1 MYLLVYSAI
10 TGSRSQEHSVDVS
23 VTSNLPFF
31 LVGPPL
37 TTSDESFLP
46 TCSNP
51 LSVVSSLIL
60 MEFDNS
66 GFSAFLFKETEA
78 SFIPAS
84 IPELTWFTASLLWE
98 IRENIFRIKR
108 ERLPNV

>member
-1 MYLLVYSAI
+1 
-10 TGSRSQEHSVDVS
+10 
-23 VTSNLPFF
+23 
-31 LVGPPL
+31 
-37 TTSDESFLP
+37 
-46 TCSNP
+46 
-51 LSVVSSLIL
+51 

-84 IPELTWFTASLLWE
+84 FPELTWFTASILWE